1 MLDRNPN
8 WPGPHYFRRAAWHRD
23 LLDVTRSL
31 AAIARANHPLA
42 RGMGAL
48 LAREGGRA
56 ENGKLRSRKLQLRIL
71 YGLLVFMAALLLAI
85 GLTFDVR
92 RELINPIGRWLMY
105 DAEVFMKSLAALL
118 HLILIPFLIRMYIKR
133 RYRKRQLLLA
143 ALLRRLN
150 NGEPLS
156 EAMRKLHRF
165 FPPHHADLVATGERT
180 GQLADCLTQLESISS
195 TRLLETQGTRLPF
208 GYLTLV
214 LLSTVAIT
222 TFSYIK
228 IHPVFVEVLKEFG
241 VEAKELQ
248 HVYPLE
254 VFEFALSWC
263 LNPPLDLPEK
273 LIWYSLPVLFVVAFR
288 LFLRRPRVVS
298 SLLRIPWFGH
308 TATLRSL
315 HHASLLLGRELEAGI
330 PMVEAL
336 GHVAAADIPAAYR
349 RVFERVRARLQQGET
364 MGDAL
369 REARHGFPPGFVC
382 FVELGEQSGQ
392 LPQALKQV
400 AQLYWPVIQA
410 RQRITRTVTLCTCV
424 LAVSALVLV
433 VVETT
438 FALNVAIID
447 ACFYAL

>member
-1 MLDRNPN
+1 
-8 WPGPHYFRRAAWHRD
+8 
-23 LLDVTRSL
+23 
-31 AAIARANHPLA
+31 
-42 RGMGAL
+42 
-48 LAREGGRA
+48 
-56 ENGKLRSRKLQLRIL
+56 
-71 YGLLVFMAALLLAI
+71 
-85 GLTFDVR
+85 
-92 RELINPIGRWLMY
+92 MY
-105 DAEVFMKSLAALL
+105 DFEEFERVLLIVLHFALF
-118 HLILIPFLIRMYIKR
+118 PFLIRMLVKR
-133 RYRKRQLLLA
+133 RYRKRQRLLA

-180 GQLADCLTQLESISS
+180 GQLADCLTQLESDSS
-195 TRLLETQGTRLPF
+195 IRLLETQGNRLPF

-214 LLSTVAIT
+214 LLSTVVIT
-222 TFSYIK
+222 TFLYIK
-228 IHPVFVEVLKEFG
+228 VHPVFAEVLEDFG
-241 VEAKELQ
+241 VDAEELQ

-254 VFEFALSWC
+254 DFERAFFWC
-263 LNPPLDLPEK
+263 LNPPFDLPEK
-273 LIWYSLPVLFVVAFR
+273 LIWYCLPVLFVAAFR

-315 HHASLLLGRELEAGI
+315 HHASLLLGRELDAGI

-336 GHVAAADIPAAYR
+336 GHVAAADIPAAHR